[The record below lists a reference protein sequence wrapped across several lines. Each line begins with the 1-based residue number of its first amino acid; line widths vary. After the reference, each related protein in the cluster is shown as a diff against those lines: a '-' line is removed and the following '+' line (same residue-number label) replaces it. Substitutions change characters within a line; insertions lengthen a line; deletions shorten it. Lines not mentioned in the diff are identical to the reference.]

1 MSGVLRL
8 RLGPKRGRTDVVDQY
23 WRIPLQVLPPSYQD
37 EDDEAY
43 VYLLNPT
50 GGIVQGDRLLVEVE
64 VEAGARTLL
73 STQSATKV
81 YRMDESWA
89 EERNRFVLHGDA
101 VVEYLPDQTIPFA
114 GSRLYRST
122 GVELAPGSTL
132 ILTDLV
138 AAGRVA
144 RGERFAFD
152 RLFMEVSVTVGSER
166 RLLDRLEIAP
176 GVSRP
181 DRPGLWE
188 GYSYYGSLYAHSPR
202 MGAALA
208 AQLAELIESRPGV
221 WGGAGQPEPTLLVAR
236 MLGETA
242 WGMREILFDAWDLLR
257 RELLGKGARP
267 LRKF

>member
-8 RLGPKRGRTDVVDQY
+8 RLGPRRGRTDVVDQY

-43 VYLLNPT
+43 VYVLNPT
-50 GGIVQGDRLLVEVE
+50 GGIVQGDRLLTEVE
-64 VEAGARTLL
+64 VEAGARVLL

-89 EERNRFVLHGDA
+89 EERNRFALHGDA
-101 VVEYLPDQTIPFA
+101 VLEYLPDQTIPFA

-122 GVELAPGSTL
+122 CVELDPGSTL

-152 RLFMEVSVTVGSER
+152 RLFMEVSVAVGGRR
-166 RLLDRLEIAP
+166 RLLDRLDLAAS
-176 GVSRP
+176 GSRP

-188 GYSYYGSLYAHSPR
+188 GYSYYGSLYAYSPT
-202 MGAALA
+202 MGAELA
-208 AQLAELIESRPGV
+208 GPLAELIESRPDV
-221 WGGAGQPEPTLLVAR
+221 WGGAGHPEPNVLVAR
-236 MLGETA
+236 ILGATA
-242 WGMREILFDAWDLLR
+242 WGMRDILFDAWDLLR
-257 RELLGKGARP
+257 RSLLGKAARP
-267 LRKF
+267 LRKL